1 MPIESPYKGKS
12 GLRRVFNALGYSIA
26 GLTSAWQCEAAFRQV
41 LILAAV
47 GIGIVPWLAL
57 PLWAIALIVLG
68 HLVCVIVE
76 LINSAIEAAVDHT
89 SIEHHPLAKRA
100 KDLGSAAQLI
110 SLLNLS
116 FLWGIAIMSSS
127 PTYGFRHAI

>member
-1 MPIESPYKGKS
+1 M
-12 GLRRVFNALGYSIA
+12 
-26 GLTSAWQCEAAFRQV
+26 

-68 HLVCVIVE
+68 HFVCVIVE

-110 SLLNLS
+110 SLLNLC
-116 FLWGIAIMSSS
+116 FLWGIAIMSSG
-127 PTYGFRHAI
+127 PTYGFQHAI